1 MFILECLYE
10 HVPVFLKL
18 VRQRNSGLLDQLTAI
33 DHDYHSEVHWDVP
46 EDLPKGVQG
55 FQGIDMHDILVNLK
69 YARGVYSLR
78 VRLIGDPNYV
88 DYYAKFLDKNLKIIA
103 FGGNNAKHLPP
114 FNWKKQQELHRIKL
128 LLDITG

>member
-1 MFILECLYE
+1 MFILECLHE

-18 VRQRNSGLLDQLTAI
+18 VRQRNSGLLDQLTVI

-55 FQGIDMHDILVNLK
+55 FQGIDMHDILVNLRYTK
-69 YARGVYSLR
+69 GVYSLR
-78 VRLIGDPNYV
+78 VHLMGELNYV
-88 DYYAKFLDKNLKIIA
+88 GYKYLEQNLSITA
-103 FGGNNAKHLPP
+103 CSGNHARDLPP
-114 FNWKKQQELHRIKL
+114 FNWKEQQELNRIKL